1 MAPVPD
7 APPTPSGTEKA
18 ASWDWNL
25 ANGAVDWN
33 DGLPAL
39 FGHAQTVT
47 DAAWRESRIHPEDR
61 ERVCQSLQ
69 KATIVNDGTPWVE
82 SYRFSR
88 ADGSYVAVIERASV
102 IRDDAGPCRVLGT
115 IVPQDP
121 ETDRGN
127 APGPEAP

>member
-1 MAPVPD
+1 MALVPD
-7 APPTPSGTEKA
+7 TPPTPSGTEKA

-25 ANGAVDWN
+25 ASGAVDWN

-61 ERVCQSLQ
+61 ERVCLSLQ